1 MPREG
6 EVLFGIDRLNDGA
19 ERDVFVSGPGD
30 WAVGFFA
37 NCERA
42 FEFDAEPGAKFVV
55 VGEGA
60 PDAGDGS
67 IDLDVYKR
75 QILECAR
82 QVLEVTGSSSRIRF
96 APLPEDDPV
105 QRRPDI
111 TKARLL
117 LGWEPKIDLRTCL
130 LYTSRCV

>member
-67 IDLDVYKR
+67 ID
-75 QILECAR
+75 
-82 QVLEVTGSSSRIRF
+82 F
-96 APLPEDDPV
+96 N
-105 QRRPDI
+105 
-111 TKARLL
+111 LL
-117 LGWEPKIDLRTCL
+117 LDAVGDAVLSVNRGHRQPPGCIIGRESVKVQP
-130 LYTSRCV
+130 